1 MEQDR
6 RKFMTRALAAAPL
19 FVPRS
24 AWGAN
29 DRLAFGL
36 IGAGGRGRYLTA
48 ELPQARRR
56 VRGHRGGLRAQHS
69 KPRLKIAPQAK
80 TYVDY
85 HELLAQPGVDAVV
98 VATPDHQHCPD
109 ACWPRST
116 QRRTSTS
123 RSPCRTRSRKASKM
137 IQAVR
142 ASRSRSCR
150 SACSAAAPRPCIKA
164 KEIID
169 SGVLGKITLVKPM
182 WNWNV
187 SQPLEQLAAARQAR
201 LEAVPRHRPRS
212 AISSPCGSAPG
223 ATSGTTPAAT

>member
-6 RKFMTRALAAAPL
+6 RKFVTSALAAAPL

-48 ELPQARRR
+48 ELPQAGRR
-56 VRGHRGGLRAQHS
+56 VRGHRGSLRAAT
-69 KPRLKIAPQAK
+69 REAALKIAPAGQ
-80 TYVDY
+80 D
-85 HELLAQPGVDAVV
+85 LRRL
-98 VATPDHQHCPD
+98 
-109 ACWPRST
+109 PRSAAAAGRG
-116 QRRTSTS
+116 RRGGGHA
-123 RSPCRTRSRKASKM
+123 RPPALP
-137 IQAVR
+137 QPAGR
-142 ASRSRSCR
+142 ARGEEGRLPREAHVALARGEPADDPGRARAPSRSCR
-150 SACSAAAPRPCIKA
+150 SACSGAAPRPCIKG

-187 SQPLEQLAAARQAR
+187 SQAAQQLAAARQAR
-201 LEAVPRHRPRS
+201 LEALPRRRRRR
-212 AISSPCGSAPG
+212 ATSSPCGSAPG
-223 ATSGTTPAAT
+223 ATSGITPAAT